1 MPNDKQTATHNI
13 TFDHHRRSCDADK
26 HSLYLILTTGWALL
40 TVILLALVLVM
51 DYQRFKNDFYMQ
63 AYHTEQHIKS
73 RIKENEAV
81 LEGFSAFIAALDRFD
96 RERITQYCAQIH
108 ERFPHIFLFE
118 VAQRVKAT
126 EIHGFIRKQKNIIS
140 PDFAIK
146 AFDYADERT
155 WKALPQKPYYFPL
168 IYQYP
173 LREASRQVL
182 GLDLTSHEHIRKPLQ
197 RAIKT
202 GTYQTSVP
210 FRLIEGD
217 KAYLM
222 FLPVSSLQ
230 NHRRMKNARPLQPNY
245 LVLIVLL
252 ADQLLANIDALLDKS
267 TSILIHH
274 NSRQPSDPSGQLI
287 NKTVASLNPLPV
299 VSYRTSLEEGRNGLI
314 LQMEKQFGIESMSL
328 EIILFILAAALMIFL
343 FIRLFIMRRYERDML
358 RSRQEASLALLAN
371 YDALTNLHNLPN
383 RNLLKEYL
391 SAQIEN
397 PATEISL
404 AALFL
409 DLERF
414 KQINDRY
421 GHRIG
426 DIVLQTTAQRIQ
438 RCLRKDDIA
447 VRLGGDEFLVLIS
460 KVASSETI
468 RQIADKI
475 RKQIE
480 KPIEINELNL
490 SISASIGIAMY
501 PEQTDAPLQLIHLA
515 DQMMYKDKLER
526 AKREERKSG

>member
-1 MPNDKQTATHNI
+1 M
-13 TFDHHRRSCDADK
+13 
-26 HSLYLILTTGWALL
+26 
-40 TVILLALVLVM
+40 
-51 DYQRFKNDFYMQ
+51 
-63 AYHTEQHIKS
+63 
-73 RIKENEAV
+73 
-81 LEGFSAFIAALDRFD
+81 
-96 RERITQYCAQIH
+96 
-108 ERFPHIFLFE
+108 
-118 VAQRVKAT
+118 
-126 EIHGFIRKQKNIIS
+126 
-140 PDFAIK
+140 
-146 AFDYADERT
+146 
-155 WKALPQKPYYFPL
+155 
-168 IYQYP
+168 
-173 LREASRQVL
+173 
-182 GLDLTSHEHIRKPLQ
+182 
-197 RAIKT
+197 
-202 GTYQTSVP
+202 P

-230 NHRRMKNARPLQPNY
+230 NLRRMKNAQPLQPNY

-252 ADQLLANIDALLDKS
+252 ADQLLANIDTLLDKA

-287 NKTVASLNPLPV
+287 DKTVASLNPLPV

-314 LQMEKQFGIESMSL
+314 LQMQKKFGLESVSL
-328 EIILFILAAALMIFL
+328 VVILFILAAALMIFL

-371 YDALTNLHNLPN
+371 YDALTNLPN

-397 PATEISL
+397 PTAEISL

-438 RCLRKDDIA
+438 RCLRKDDIE

-460 KVASSETI
+460 NVASSETI
-468 RQIADKI
+468 RQIAEKI

-490 SISASIGIAMY
+490 SISASIGIAIY
-501 PEQTDAPLQLIHLA
+501 PEQTDDPLQLIHLA

-526 AKREERKSG
+526 AKREERRSG